1 MIKVYNP
8 PFNLFVT
15 SGSDKPLTIELRKL
29 IDTIVA
35 AAHDPKITSLHA
47 TFGDNLHLGPAQI
60 EELRDAIILFNQV
73 NPGQSSPNANNNPDH
88 QTIKLDKP
96 KSSSCYTHSFG
107 NQKVYWTAS
116 AFERVKMLQHSGVVM
131 LTGISSTHI
140 FAKDL
145 LDRHKVGAEGIF
157 REKYKKAYSIFTDRT
172 FTPEHL
178 DNISS
183 ILASIHDSIFSS
195 IAKSRSL
202 PSPTESSFGRKFWY
216 NVLNSGPIFDDEAEQ
231 TGLVDGT
238 ALGGEDETVKE
249 CERLTL
255 ERYSRIL
262 RNREKGHF
270 FNQVKRQYQKLK
282 ENSFTDLDFSKL
294 TKIISDDKEKIAIV
308 HINGQITTGY
318 GEMNSTGDLD
328 ITKALRE
335 LKDDDAVKCV
345 ILRIDSPGGS
355 PIASEAVYNEIISL
369 DQIKPV
375 ICSMGNLAASGG
387 YYVAAPC
394 RKIYASPTTIT
405 GSIGVLFGKLDLSNF
420 LETYG
425 LNVEHVET
433 GQYANILS
441 MLTSFSSHQREILE
455 HYIDH
460 TYNRFLAIVS
470 KGRSL
475 PEADTRKLAGG
486 RIWTGE
492 QAYNLGLV
500 DSLGGLRCAVEFAQT
515 EYTEKG
521 DALVEVW
528 SNKKSGFE
536 ALLKGVGLVTEGNY
550 TENYISNATSLLNI
564 SSSNPVDSIK
574 YLYNDISSIC
584 TVHDDWAEQ
593 WLNLWID

>member
-1 MIKVYNP
+1 LGCIVGIRYRLELPLHNIKIVERNDQG
-8 PFNLFVT
+8 LQSTIQSFVT

-262 RNREKGHF
+262 RVSAQF
-270 FNQVKRQYQKLK
+270 ADIFV
-282 ENSFTDLDFSKL
+282 FS
-294 TKIISDDKEKIAIV
+294 
-308 HINGQITTGY
+308 
-318 GEMNSTGDLD
+318 
-328 ITKALRE
+328 
-335 LKDDDAVKCV
+335 
-345 ILRIDSPGGS
+345 
-355 PIASEAVYNEIISL
+355 
-369 DQIKPV
+369 
-375 ICSMGNLAASGG
+375 
-387 YYVAAPC
+387 
-394 RKIYASPTTIT
+394 
-405 GSIGVLFGKLDLSNF
+405 
-420 LETYG
+420 
-425 LNVEHVET
+425 
-433 GQYANILS
+433 
-441 MLTSFSSHQREILE
+441 
-455 HYIDH
+455 
-460 TYNRFLAIVS
+460 
-470 KGRSL
+470 
-475 PEADTRKLAGG
+475 
-486 RIWTGE
+486 
-492 QAYNLGLV
+492 
-500 DSLGGLRCAVEFAQT
+500 
-515 EYTEKG
+515 
-521 DALVEVW
+521 
-528 SNKKSGFE
+528 
-536 ALLKGVGLVTEGNY
+536 
-550 TENYISNATSLLNI
+550 
-564 SSSNPVDSIK
+564 
-574 YLYNDISSIC
+574 
-584 TVHDDWAEQ
+584 
-593 WLNLWID
+593 